1 MILMLRFIKTGT
13 TGVVQTFGR
22 FTRLAKPG
30 NQLYAPFFQTI
41 TPVSNRVCTKACKMQ
56 VRTKDKVFPT
66 IDLAVQYQIKPDD
79 TEHAFFSRNDP
90 IGDMMSFIDNTV
102 RSRAS
107 SLTLDD
113 LYESQSDIAKAVMIE
128 VGPSMSNTGYT
139 LIGVQVRDVSPPDSV
154 RDAMNDINASERRK
168 IVAKNDGEALKMQE
182 VMRAE
187 ADAIRKELQGK
198 GLANMRDAIMNGWTE
213 SISKMSRELDMKE
226 SQVSAFML
234 NVLHLDTIGDIGRN
248 DTTKTIFLNHNATY
262 TDGSAGA
269 GAISSSLT
277 SNIRDAILQG
287 TEGSTGSVVKK

>member
-1 MILMLRFIKTGT
+1 MLRFIKTGT

-30 NQLYAPFFQTI
+30 IQFYVPFVQII
-41 TPVSNRVCTKACKMQ
+41 TPVSNRVCTKECKMQ

-66 IDLAVQYQIKPDD
+66 IDLAVQYQVKPED
-79 TEHAFFSRNDP
+79 TEQAFFARYDP
-90 IGDMMSFIDNTV
+90 LGDMASFIDNTV
-102 RSRAS
+102 RTRAS

-113 LYESQSDIAKAVMIE
+113 LYESQSDVAKAVMIE
-128 VGPSMSNTGYT
+128 VSPSMLNTGYT
-139 LIGVQVRDVSPPDSV
+139 LLNVLVRDVSPPDSV
-154 RDAMNDINASERRK
+154 LKAMNDINASERRK
-168 IVAKNDGEALKMQE
+168 IVAKNDGEALKIQE
-182 VMRAE
+182 VLRAE

-234 NVLHLDTIGDIGRN
+234 NVLHLDTIGDIGRK

-262 TDGSAGA
+262 TDATSASTLSA
-269 GAISSSLT
+269 PALT

-287 TEGSTGSVVKK
+287 AEGVTSGATKK